1 MSAWRRAWDWRSTA
15 SAAAPLRVAAVCWT
29 MLWLTGHADGAETT
43 RSLNDQ
49 TPSAGLA
56 AIDWL
61 IIALYGAGTI
71 GLGWYYGRQQKSTQE
86 YFVGSGRM
94 NPILV
99 GVSLFATLL
108 STISYLSM
116 PGESLGKG
124 PVNMFNLLAMPL
136 VFLVVGFVLLP
147 VYMKQRVTS
156 AYELLE
162 ARLGP
167 GIRMLGA
174 VMFITLRLIW
184 MSLLIHLT
192 SQALLIM
199 LGVDESKY
207 PLIALV
213 TGFVA
218 VIYTSLGGL
227 RAVIITDFLQTVLLF
242 GGALLVLGTISYE
255 LGGFGWVPTGW
266 NPNWDTQ
273 PIFSLDPA
281 IRMTLVGSV
290 VSYFVWYVCTS
301 GGDQTSVQRFMS
313 TEDLRAARR
322 ALAMQLSVGAVV
334 AITLGFVGFAL
345 LGYYQANPDQLPA
358 GQTLKASADNLFP
371 HFITYNLP
379 PGISGLVVAAM
390 FAAAMSSIDS
400 GVNSITAVVMTDVL
414 DRYGKAPKNEREH
427 VRIARRMAF
436 AIGAVVVLSSSA
448 MGNVS
453 GNITAVTQKT
463 SNLLTTPIFGLFFF
477 ALFIPFASRA
487 GVWIGTI
494 CGTAT
499 AVLTGF
505 SGPIFG
511 FLPGPIDLTPDN
523 VQAMATAYATVAADV
538 TGHLTVVR
546 GFGPSNPLD
555 PISFQWIGPIA
566 ITVNIVTGCIGSL
579 LFPDDRRSTPP
590 HPPSPP
596 TNQIDHT

>member
-1 MSAWRRAWDWRSTA
+1 MVAQLPDGGGAAILLRTA
-15 SAAAPLRVAAVCWT
+15 GAVLIVPGLTGLAEAAA
-29 MLWLTGHADGAETT
+29 TGG
-43 RSLNDQ
+43 SLNEP
-49 TPSAGLA
+49 TPSPGLA
-56 AIDWL
+56 LIDWM
-61 IIALYGAGTI
+61 IIAIYGAGTI

-116 PGESLGKG
+116 PGEALGKG
-124 PVNMFNLLAMPL
+124 PVNMFNLLAMPF

-174 VMFITLRLIW
+174 VLFITLRLIW
-184 MSLLIHLT
+184 MSLLIYLT
-192 SQALLIM
+192 SMALTIM

-207 PLIALV
+207 PLIALA

-218 VIYTSLGGL
+218 VIYTSMGGL
-227 RAVIITDFLQTVLLF
+227 RAVVITDFLQTILLF
-242 GGALLVLGTISYE
+242 GGALLVLGTISWE
-255 LGGFGWVPTGW
+255 LGGFGWVPTEW

-273 PIFSLDPA
+273 PILSFDPA
-281 IRMTLVGSV
+281 VRLTLVGSV

-313 TEDLRAARR
+313 TENLRAARR

-334 AITLGFVGFAL
+334 AVTLGFVGFAL
-345 LGYYQANPDQLPA
+345 LGYYQANPDQLPS
-358 GQTLKASADNLFP
+358 GQSLKASADTLFP

-414 DRYGKAPKNEREH
+414 DRYRQAPRNEREH
-427 VRIARRMAF
+427 VRTARRMAF
-436 AIGAVVVLSSSA
+436 AIGAVVVLSSSV
-448 MGNVS
+448 MGNVP

-463 SNLLTTPIFGLFFF
+463 SNLLTTPIFALFFF

-487 GVWIGTI
+487 GVWIGAV

-511 FLPGPIDLTPDN
+511 FIAGPIDLNPTN
-523 VQAMATAYATVAADV
+523 VQVICRAYGTAAADV
-538 TGHLTVVR
+538 TGYATLIS
-546 GFGPSNPLD
+546 GFVPYNRLD

-579 LFPDDRRSTPP
+579 LFPDDRRSSPP
-590 HPPSPP
+590 QSPSPP
-596 TNQIDHT
+596 TDQIDHL